1 MRGCDELARD
11 FVEFLNYLLDM
22 FFFLLA
28 TLALLARADDADDAA
43 APSLPLCGQYQLRCT
58 DDINLIESCVS
69 IKKKKRKSTSTSKTI
84 YIILGLLFTFHRDCD
99 VCLTA
104 PL

>member
-1 MRGCDELARD
+1 
-11 FVEFLNYLLDM
+11 M

-69 IKKKKRKSTSTSKTI
+69 TKKKKKKK
-84 YIILGLLFTFHRDCD
+84 YKYK
-99 VCLTA
+99 
-104 PL
+104 